1 MEFAF
6 DQAERSLQ
14 AQELVDGEI
23 TAVIGGLFSLLNGH
37 SIAELSCIGEG
48 EVNRMAARRTNE
60 DGQEPVAAEKCGLRY
75 EA

>member
-23 TAVIGGLFSLLNGH
+23 TAVIGGLSLSLLNGH
-37 SIAELSCIGEG
+37 SIRGTVVHWRGGSQSNGE
-48 EVNRMAARRTNE
+48 
-60 DGQEPVAAEKCGLRY
+60 
-75 EA
+75 